1 MSIYWKRSRI
11 TKVLADAARV
21 GSFSEAEAR
30 LDAIQLDVVVGDDQL
45 GTGAGQAAALT
56 AVATARKCFGRVTIV
71 AEKDAPLI
79 AALPL
84 GKTLLKA
91 ARRLGARVVTKS
103 RTGATHT
110 IRIGSTPTPAGWHLF
125 CWWDRWLAGTRVFD
139 DDGPRDSRLPLA
151 GVFAGA
157 IAVRQVFACVVANRN
172 VPPRDATVSLWTPWE
187 RVDRSENGPERFDVP
202 DKLWLLGLGHLGQ
215 AFVWNL
221 CLLGGSGGRLA
232 VLQDDQR
239 IGVENE
245 ATSLLVLPNGRQIG
259 NRKTKVADPWLE
271 ASGWQTQLVE
281 RRHLGDV
288 AITDEDPPYLLSGLD
303 RLEPRLTLARHGF
316 PYMLDAGIGHG
327 PGDFEG
333 IQIRTIAKGQSIEG
347 LWDKPKAPDEHTGN
361 GLLGRQAYVELE
373 QQVGQCGTVEF
384 AEASV
389 AVPFVGAATGAL
401 VIAQAIRLASLE
413 PAPVFVQMELGAP
426 EMTTLGGLNAPPEIN
441 LGSFSMRLEDRTPR
455 PSFEHTCE
463 APAGGGA

>member
-1 MSIYWKRSRI
+1 MSVYWKRSRI

-21 GSFSEAEAR
+21 GSFSEAAAR
-30 LDAIQLDVVVGDDQL
+30 LDSIQLDVVVGDDQL
-45 GTGAGQAAALT
+45 GTPAGQAAALT

-71 AEKDAPLI
+71 AERDAPLI
-79 AALPL
+79 ATLPL

-91 ARRLGARVVTKS
+91 ARRLGARVATRP

-110 IRIGSTPTPAGWHLF
+110 IRIGSTPTPAGWNLS
-125 CWWDRWLAGTRVFD
+125 CWWDRWLAGTRAF
-139 DDGPRDSRLPLA
+139 DDGPGDSRLALA

-157 IAVRQVFACVVANRN
+157 LAVRQVFACVVANRN

-187 RVDRSENGPERFDVP
+187 RVDCSVNGPERFDVP

-215 AFVWNL
+215 SFVWNL
-221 CLLGGSGGRLA
+221 CLLGGNGDRLA
-232 VLQDDQR
+232 VLQDDQK

-245 ATSLLVLPNGRQIG
+245 ATSLLVLPHGRQIG
-259 NRKTKVADPWLE
+259 KKKTKVADPWLE
-271 ASGWQTQLVE
+271 ASGWRTQLVE

-333 IQIRTIAKGQSIEG
+333 IQIRTIAKGQPIEG
-347 LWDKPKAPDEHTGN
+347 LWDKPKTADESTRN
-361 GLLGRQAYVELE
+361 GLLSRQAYLELE
-373 QQVGQCGTVEF
+373 RHVGQCGTVEF

-389 AVPFVGAATGAL
+389 AVPFVGAAAGAL

-426 EMTTLGGLNAPPEIN
+426 EMTTLGGLIAQPEIN
-441 LGSFSMRLEDRTPR
+441 LGSFSVRLEDRTPR
-455 PSFEHTCE
+455 PSIEHIRE